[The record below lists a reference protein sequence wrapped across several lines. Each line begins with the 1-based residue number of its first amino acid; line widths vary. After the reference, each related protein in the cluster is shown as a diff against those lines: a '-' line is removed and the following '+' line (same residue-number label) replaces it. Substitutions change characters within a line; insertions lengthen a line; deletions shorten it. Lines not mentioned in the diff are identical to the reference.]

1 VKRQH
6 YAAVEGCHWHGQTM
20 PATTNAIARLLQ
32 QEEDD
37 NGRNTVLQLL
47 LKLEFLRGRIMNTPT
62 TFV

>member
-1 VKRQH
+1 
-6 YAAVEGCHWHGQTM
+6 M

-47 LKLEFLRGRIMNTPT
+47 LKLGFLRGRIMNTPT